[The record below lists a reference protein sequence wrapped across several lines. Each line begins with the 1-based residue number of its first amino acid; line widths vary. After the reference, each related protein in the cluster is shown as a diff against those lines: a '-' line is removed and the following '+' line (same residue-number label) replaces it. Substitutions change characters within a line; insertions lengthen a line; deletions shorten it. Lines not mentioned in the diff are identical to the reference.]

1 MALKSTVAKM
11 TADSLGITTELQA
24 TKVVFVCL
32 WTFFSFLVWMLRPL
46 RALNVISKT
55 LNRLFHMHLFIDG
68 RGRHARAARERRRDS
83 EVREEK
89 GRAMFYFS
97 FEAPHGLPTRP
108 RVLTLE
114 SLHADYF
121 KGP

>member
-1 MALKSTVAKM
+1 
-11 TADSLGITTELQA
+11 
-24 TKVVFVCL
+24 
-32 WTFFSFLVWMLRPL
+32 
-46 RALNVISKT
+46 
-55 LNRLFHMHLFIDG
+55 MHLFIDG

-121 KGP
+121 KGRKQSGISLNLRTGPTGHATLFNQ